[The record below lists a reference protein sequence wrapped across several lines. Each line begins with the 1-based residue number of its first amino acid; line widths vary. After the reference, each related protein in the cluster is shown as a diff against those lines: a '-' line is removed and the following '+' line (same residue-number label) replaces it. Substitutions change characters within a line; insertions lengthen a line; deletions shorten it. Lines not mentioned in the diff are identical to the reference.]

1 MSFLNHFMQLM
12 TKISTLLFSLFIFST
27 VAAQDIDFST
37 MTESEQQ
44 ATGITKLSPDEQAA
58 LLRWVKQ
65 KQQAEL
71 MAERKRNLGLK
82 ESSRNMGER
91 QIKARLVKQYSN
103 QIGDKFYQLSN
114 GQIWKQVSTGRIT
127 IDKDG
132 PQIVSIEPGFM
143 GSWEL
148 SGDGNRSVK
157 VKRIK

>member
-1 MSFLNHFMQLM
+1 MHIL
-12 TKISTLLFSLFIFST
+12 TKTITLLIALSFTS
-27 VAAQDIDFST
+27 VAVSQNIDFSQ

-44 ATGITKLSPDEQAA
+44 TTGINKLSSEEQAA

-65 KQQAEL
+65 KQQAQL
-71 MAERKRNLGLK
+71 IAERKKNLGLK
-82 ESSRNMGER
+82 PQSRDMQER
-91 QIKARLVKQYSN
+91 QVKARLVKQYSN

-127 IDKDG
+127 FDSDG
-132 PQIVSIEPGFM
+132 EQIVSIEPGFM
-143 GSWEL
+143 GSWTL